1 MPDDPVASIIERTS
15 GGPRCGD
22 PDRGANVQ
30 ETNVTPIV
38 RIADAETAR
47 ASIPD
52 LCEVLSDC
60 INGGASL
67 GFMLPFGPP
76 DAVAYWQDVAEGVE
90 AGGIVMAT
98 AEIDG
103 RIVGTVQVGLA
114 SKPNQ
119 PHRGDLMKLLV
130 HRSARGLGLS
140 RALMEAVEAEAAHRG
155 RTLLVLDTAT
165 GSDAEKI
172 YPRFGWE
179 RVGVIPDYALWP
191 QGGFCSTTLFYKR
204 IG

>member
-1 MPDDPVASIIERTS
+1 MTATIRIIT
-15 GGPRCGD
+15 
-22 PDRGANVQ
+22 
-30 ETNVTPIV
+30 
-38 RIADAETAR
+38 ADQAR
-47 ASIPD
+47 ASIAD
-52 LCEVLSDC
+52 LCEILSDC

-67 GFMLPFGPP
+67 GFMLPFTPQ
-76 DAVAYWQDVAEGVE
+76 DAVAYWQDIADQVE
-90 AGGIVMAT
+90 RGGIILAVADV
-98 AEIDG
+98 EG
-103 RIVGTVQVGLA
+103 RPVGTVQVGLA

-140 RALMEAVEAEAAHRG
+140 RRLMDAVEAEAARRG

-165 GSDAEKI
+165 GSEAERI

-191 QGGFCSTTLFYKR
+191 QGGFCGTTLFYKR

>member
-1 MPDDPVASIIERTS
+1 MTDATIRILTAE
-15 GGPRCGD
+15 
-22 PDRGANVQ
+22 
-30 ETNVTPIV
+30 ET
-38 RIADAETAR
+38 RRAR
-47 ASIPD
+47 AD
-52 LCEVLSDC
+52 LCETLSDC

-67 GFMLPFGPP
+67 GFMLPFTPQ
-76 DAVAYWQDVAEGVE
+76 DAVDYWDEIADAVE
-90 AGGIVMAT
+90 KGGIILAA
-98 AEIDG
+98 AEVDG
-103 RIVGTVQVGLA
+103 KVVGTVQVGLA

-140 RALMEAVEAEAAHRG
+140 RKLMEAVEAEAARRG

-191 QGGFCSTTLFYKR
+191 GGGFCDTTLFYKR
-204 IG
+204 VA

>member
-1 MPDDPVASIIERTS
+1 MTVI
-15 GGPRCGD
+15 
-22 PDRGANVQ
+22 
-30 ETNVTPIV
+30 
-38 RIADAETAR
+38 RILDADAAT

-52 LCEVLSDC
+52 LCEVLSDG

-67 GFMLPFGPP
+67 GFMLPFTPD
-76 DAVAYWQDVAEGVE
+76 DAVAYWQEIVAAVNAGSIILAVAEHE
-90 AGGIVMAT
+90 
-98 AEIDG
+98 G

-114 SKPNQ
+114 AKPNQ

-130 HRSARGLGLS
+130 HRSARGFGLS
-140 RALMEAVEAEAAHRG
+140 RKLMEAVEAESARRG

-165 GSDAEKI
+165 GSEAEAI

-191 QGGFCSTTLFYKR
+191 QGGYCGTTLFYKR
-204 IG
+204 IGERKDLPSSTDGTGNQRDGA

>member
-1 MPDDPVASIIERTS
+1 MTATI
-15 GGPRCGD
+15 
-22 PDRGANVQ
+22 
-30 ETNVTPIV
+30 
-38 RIADAETAR
+38 RILDATGAR
-47 ASIPD
+47 AAIHD

-67 GFMLPFGPP
+67 GFMLPFEVKDGEG
-76 DAVAYWQDVAEGVE
+76 YWSDIADQVEKGGIILGVAEV
-90 AGGIVMAT
+90 
-98 AEIDG
+98 DG
-103 RIVGTVQVGLA
+103 RVVGTVQVGLA

-140 RALMEAVEAEAAHRG
+140 RKLMAAVEEEAARRG
-155 RTLLVLDTAT
+155 RSLLVLDTAT
-165 GSDAEKI
+165 GSEAEKI
-172 YPRFGWE
+172 YPRFGWQ

-191 QGGFCSTTLFYKR
+191 QGGFCDTTIFYKR

>member
-1 MPDDPVASIIERTS
+1 MTATI
-15 GGPRCGD
+15 
-22 PDRGANVQ
+22 
-30 ETNVTPIV
+30 
-38 RIADAETAR
+38 RILDGQQAR
-47 ASIPD
+47 AAIPD

-60 INGGASL
+60 VNGGASV
-67 GFMLPFGPP
+67 GFMLPFEPQGAVDYWHEIA
-76 DAVAYWQDVAEGVE
+76 DAVEGGGIILAVAEVE
-90 AGGIVMAT
+90 
-98 AEIDG
+98 G
-103 RIVGTVQVGLA
+103 RVVGTAQIGLA

-140 RALMEAVEAEAAHRG
+140 RRLAEAVETEAAHRG

-165 GSDAEKI
+165 GSDAEAI
-172 YPRFGWE
+172 YPRLGWH

-191 QGGFCSTTLFYKR
+191 EGGFCDTTFFYKR